1 MKKRVLILL
10 ALLVLSSVILVYS
23 GNFKSGKIILD
34 SNEQFDSTGKMALN
48 YNDKVNSSRGL
59 VNSNEMKVG
68 DTFCLVNGRKV
79 KVTGV
84 EDIVNNDNLNFFAN
98 GVLVHNKKLGA
109 LKKPSYLRE
118 LRKYEDVAKIKR
130 TTLEKSLEELKDT
143 VTNNPFIQKDYDG
156 FLQAIPGREVE
167 AKLPLKLKLDSD
179 KNIISTG
186 ENIKMRVNFQGGLED
201 LLDSGPGHIVGRH
214 IPGDVSLKI
223 RDMKDEFAGLFFEVS
238 PQKTLEEGGAR
249 IMSGGEIALKIKKS
263 LESGNLKLN
272 KVLELEKMVD
282 GSSIQKFS
290 LVDETENLQ
299 IIIEG
304 CGESKKIIAAYPRK
318 SDILTPKGMSKNNF
332 RKLLE
337 GPYKVEVTS
346 NGERIITP
354 EVLQ

>member
-10 ALLVLSSVILVYS
+10 ALLVLSFVILVYS

-156 FLQAIPGREVE
+156 FL
-167 AKLPLKLKLDSD
+167 
-179 KNIISTG
+179 
-186 ENIKMRVNFQGGLED
+186 
-201 LLDSGPGHIVGRH
+201 
-214 IPGDVSLKI
+214 
-223 RDMKDEFAGLFFEVS
+223 
-238 PQKTLEEGGAR
+238 
-249 IMSGGEIALKIKKS
+249 
-263 LESGNLKLN
+263 
-272 KVLELEKMVD
+272 
-282 GSSIQKFS
+282 
-290 LVDETENLQ
+290 
-299 IIIEG
+299 
-304 CGESKKIIAAYPRK
+304 
-318 SDILTPKGMSKNNF
+318 
-332 RKLLE
+332 
-337 GPYKVEVTS
+337 
-346 NGERIITP
+346 
-354 EVLQ
+354 